1 MTVDPIHQ
9 FQITNLFPV
18 VKIDNVE
25 IAFTN
30 SAAFMMLAVVGLTVF
45 LVGAT
50 AKRSLVPSR
59 LQSAAEISYE
69 FVASTIRSTAGS
81 EGMKFFPF
89 VFSIFMF
96 VLTLNML
103 GLIPYAFTV
112 TSHIIVT
119 AALAIT
125 VFLTVLIYGLWRHG
139 LHFFNLFVPK
149 GVPIYILPLIVA
161 IEILSF
167 LSRPISRFRL
177 LLVKWVAGVI
187 FAAVLVLVLG
197 GTALGFARLW
207 FPWKG
212 MFVFIP
218 GTVFNVLSPDEGLKL
233 YVWSHLLMTVNA
245 SVVLGIAFM
254 FSCFNM
260 KPAAATILALSL
272 LFVNLVMEG
281 IPFFERY
288 HEYLLTYHFH
298 AWHHVYSQPIAW
310 AQMGQSLCVLA
321 AFSLTTFLIG
331 AAAFQARDI
340 KS

>member
-1 MTVDPIHQ
+1 MSMFYRHLR
-9 FQITNLFPV
+9 NELWKLFG
-18 VKIDNVE
+18 KKRTYIGFG
-25 IAFTN
+25 AFLLAQNAMLLAFRFTRWQGDMERLLEGN
-30 SAAFMMLAVVGLTVF
+30 GYLAAEYVSALTVALIMLIPQIMLLMPLYAA
-45 LVGAT
+45 LVGGDLV
-50 AKRSLVPSR
+50 AKEV
-59 LQSAAEISYE
+59 ED
-69 FVASTIRSTAGS
+69 G
-81 EGMKFFPF
+81 
-89 VFSIFMF
+89 
-96 VLTLNML
+96 TLRM
-103 GLIPYAFTV
+103 I
-112 TSHIIVT
+112 
-119 AALAIT
+119 
-125 VFLTVLIYGLWRHG
+125 
-139 LHFFNLFVPK
+139 
-149 GVPIYILPLIVA
+149 
-161 IEILSF
+161 

-177 LLVKWVAGVI
+177 LVVKWVAGVI

-218 GTVFNVLSPDEGLKL
+218 GTVFNVLSPDEGLRL